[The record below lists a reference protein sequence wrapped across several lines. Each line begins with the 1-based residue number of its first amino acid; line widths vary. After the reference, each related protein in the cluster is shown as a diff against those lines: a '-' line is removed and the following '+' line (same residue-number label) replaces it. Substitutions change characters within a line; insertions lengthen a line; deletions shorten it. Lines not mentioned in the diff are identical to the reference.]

1 MAAAKK
7 KKILTYKGKPLLKC
21 GERIYYGNLE
31 DKLILALDVVE
42 SEKNKDI
49 QSSKKIKIQL
59 MDNTGDLGAGQ
70 VYRKAERE
78 NLYKALDI
86 GEWWLQDALQTFEGY
101 TLKRISFLI
110 DILFNFT
117 ISNAVCYSV
126 EYNTAKFVV

>member
-59 MDNTGDLGAGQ
+59 MDNTGELGAGQ

-86 GEWWLQDALQTFEGY
+86 GEWWLQDALQTFEG
-101 TLKRISFLI
+101 
-110 DILFNFT
+110 
-117 ISNAVCYSV
+117 
-126 EYNTAKFVV
+126 